1 MSTSARKSLE
11 TDKKRKALEA
21 QTPENWKS
29 RHCSNPSTA
38 PPPSI
43 QARPALRAPGST
55 RAFNRARHLTRKQ
68 AKGKNASVTHAL
80 VQTEACLPKDA
91 AGNFISEQ
99 ERSDVVHDLLALL
112 AEKSPSYLKTNFRN
126 RWTNSGL
133 LERRSSRQIDLLT
146 KWSTS
151 FTG

>member
-1 MSTSARKSLE
+1 MPAFVRKSLE

-55 RAFNRARHLTRKQ
+55 RAFNRARHLTRKRR
-68 AKGKNASVTHAL
+68 KGKTQAYPCPGPDRSLPAQRRGWQLHLRTGEIGCSARPSGIPGGGRKSVIIIHDG
-80 VQTEACLPKDA
+80 QTAHKYNNGNDA
-91 AGNFISEQ
+91 KYQGQ
-99 ERSDVVHDLLALL
+99 
-112 AEKSPSYLKTNFRN
+112 
-126 RWTNSGL
+126 
-133 LERRSSRQIDLLT
+133 
-146 KWSTS
+146 
-151 FTG
+151 